1 MTDRRPMH
9 LATRIIHAGQH
20 PDPVTG
26 AVSTPIYQSSTF
38 AFRNAD
44 EGAARFLGTDPGYKY
59 TRLGNPTVAALE
71 ECVATLEGG
80 CGALGAATGMA
91 AINAVYMAFLSQGA
105 HVVGTDSVYG
115 PSRLVLENEYSR
127 FGVAS
132 SWVDSSRSALVE
144 AAMRPETR
152 MVYIESPA
160 NPTMK
165 LSDLR
170 ACAEIAHSAG
180 ALFVVDNTFAS
191 PVLQRPLEMGADIV
205 VHSLTKF
212 LNGHTDVVGG
222 VIIAKRREHLD
233 RLKKVHYATGG
244 TMDPHQAWLILRGI
258 KTLGLRM
265 EKAQANALEA
275 ARFLEAHPAVA
286 WVLHPGL
293 ASHPQHE
300 LAKRQMD
307 GPGAVFS
314 FGVKGGLEAG
324 KALINSLKLAT
335 LAVSL
340 GGVETLVEHPASMTH
355 TSMPRAEREAAGITD
370 DLVRLAVGCE
380 DVRDLIADLEQALV
394 IAAAV
399 AAVAGVE
406 VPAGAT
412 ADGI

>member
-1 MTDRRPMH
+1 MTDPRPMH

-20 PDPVTG
+20 PDPATG
-26 AVSTPIYQSSTF
+26 AVSTPIYQTSTF
-38 AFRNAD
+38 AFRDAD
-44 EGAARFLGTDPGYKY
+44 EGAARFLGKDPGYKY

-91 AINAVYMAFLSQGA
+91 AINAVYLTFLGQGA

-132 SWVDSSRSALVE
+132 SWVDSSRPALVE

-170 ACAEIAHSAG
+170 ACADIAHAGG
-180 ALFVVDNTFAS
+180 ALLVVDNTFAS
-191 PVLQRPLEMGADIV
+191 PVLQRPLEMGADVV

-222 VIIAKRREHLD
+222 VIVATRLEHLD
-233 RLKKVHYATGG
+233 RLKKVHYAMGG

-265 EKAQANALEA
+265 EKAQANALEV
-275 ARFLEAHPAVA
+275 ARFLEGHPAIA

-293 ASHPQHE
+293 PSHPQHD
-300 LAKRQMD
+300 LARRQMD

-324 KALINSLKLAT
+324 KALINGLKLAT

-355 TSMPRAEREAAGITD
+355 TSMPRAEREAAGISD

-380 DVRDLIADLEQALV
+380 DVRDLIADLDQAL
-394 IAAAV
+394 AV
-399 AAVAGVE
+399 AAAAEGA
-406 VPAGAT
+406 VPAGAGAVRT
-412 ADGI
+412 

>member
-1 MTDRRPMH
+1 MTDPRSRHM
-9 LATRIIHAGQH
+9 ATRLIHAGQH
-20 PDPVTG
+20 PDPATG
-26 AVSTPIYQSSTF
+26 AVSTPIYQTSTF

-44 EGAARFLGTDPGYKY
+44 EGAARFLGQDPGYKY
-59 TRLGNPTVAALE
+59 TRLGNPTVSALE

-91 AINAVYMAFLSQGA
+91 AINAVYLAFLGAGA

-115 PSRLVLENEYSR
+115 PSRLVLETEYRR

-132 SWVDSSRSALVE
+132 SWVDSSKSENVAG
-144 AAMRPETR
+144 AMRHETK

-165 LSDLR
+165 LTDIA
-170 ACAEIAHSAG
+170 ACAAIAHDGG
-180 ALFVVDNTFAS
+180 ALLIVDNTFAS
-191 PVLQRPLEMGADIV
+191 PVLQQPLALGADIV

-222 VIIAKRREHLD
+222 AIVARRPEHLE
-233 RLKKVHYATGG
+233 RIRKVHYMFGG

-265 EKAQANALEA
+265 ERAQANAIDL
-275 ARFLEAHPAVA
+275 ARFLERHPGVA
-286 WVLHPGL
+286 WVRYPGL
-293 ASHPQHE
+293 PSHPQHA
-300 LAKRQMD
+300 LALRQMA

-324 KALINSLKLAT
+324 RALIDNVKVLT

-340 GGVETLVEHPASMTH
+340 GGVESLIEHPASMTH
-355 TSMPRAEREAAGITD
+355 RGMSKEERASAGISD
-370 DLVRLAVGCE
+370 DLVRIAVGCE
-380 DVRDLIADLEQALV
+380 DVRDLIADLTQALV
-394 IAAAV
+394 VAEKAV
-399 AAVAGVE
+399 
-406 VPAGAT
+406 VPEIVGQGERA
-412 ADGI
+412 